1 MANKNVDL
9 DIGREN
15 IKLQQ
20 TYISE
25 ICHKDYCKI
34 KTSDTIESAIKK
46 MTISKN
52 SEAYLTDSDNKILN
66 KFELPFLL
74 SQRNKKNI
82 VKKISKINYLKLSST
97 DNILDSIESIY
108 A

>member
-1 MANKNVDL
+1 
-9 DIGREN
+9 
-15 IKLQQ
+15 
-20 TYISE
+20 
-25 ICHKDYCKI
+25 
-34 KTSDTIESAIKK
+34 

-97 DNILDSIESIY
+97 DNILDSIEKCKTFVGESIPVIDNNEKLIGVVTEGDLFQIY
-108 A
+108 LKVTKEEKKMEHES